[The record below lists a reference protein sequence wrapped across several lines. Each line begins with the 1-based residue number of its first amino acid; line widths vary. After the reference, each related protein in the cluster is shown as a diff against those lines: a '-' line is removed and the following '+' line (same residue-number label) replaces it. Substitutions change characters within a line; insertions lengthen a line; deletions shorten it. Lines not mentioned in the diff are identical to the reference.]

1 MGCPVYDGFL
11 INVHLKMT
19 KMNKTEAL
27 QGAIEQL
34 VDNGCDPNIIDILQ
48 DLLEETE
55 VVMNDT
61 PSVLE
66 QIEIYK
72 DAGWIFVTTGRGVER
87 LKTHTLFVKKEH
99 PKAFIVHIRDNVTT
113 HDLDDECE
121 WAVFYKNLEVY
132 KPTIVKRYNL
142 K

>member
-1 MGCPVYDGFL
+1 
-11 INVHLKMT
+11 MT

-27 QGAIEQL
+27 QGAIDQL
-34 VDNGCDPNIIDILQ
+34 VDDGCNPNIVDILH

-55 VVMNDT
+55 VVMNNT
-61 PSVLE
+61 PSLLE

-72 DAGWIFVTTGRGVER
+72 GDGWIFVTTGRGVER
-87 LKTHTLFVKKEH
+87 LENAYAVCQKEH
-99 PKAFIVHIRDNVTT
+99 PKAFVMHIRDNVTT

-121 WAVFYKNLEVY
+121 WAMFYKILGVY

>member
-1 MGCPVYDGFL
+1 
-11 INVHLKMT
+11 
-19 KMNKTEAL
+19 MNKTEAL
-27 QGAIEQL
+27 QGAIDQL

-61 PSVLE
+61 PPLLE

-72 DAGWIFVTTGRGVER
+72 GDGWIFVTTGRGVER
-87 LKTHTLFVKKEH
+87 LENAYAVCQKEH

-113 HDLDDECE
+113 HALDDECE
-121 WAVFYKNLEVY
+121 WAIFYKNLEVY